1 MKRILLAATAAAVM
15 TSAASAQVLEEKN
28 ISMELASTIAREAVA
43 ACSAEGYNVSAAVVD
58 RAGVL
63 RALLRADNA
72 GSHTPEAARQKAYT
86 SSSSRM
92 PTSAMAENIAKN
104 PTAAELASIDGFLVL
119 AGGMPIKVGNA
130 TIGAIG
136 VGGAPGGQFDEACA
150 VAAISKVQAQLK

>member
-1 MKRILLAATAAAVM
+1 
-15 TSAASAQVLEEKN
+15 
-28 ISMELASTIAREAVA
+28 
-43 ACSAEGYNVSAAVVD
+43 
-58 RAGVL
+58 
-63 RALLRADNA
+63 
-72 GSHTPEAARQKAYT
+72 
-86 SSSSRM
+86 
-92 PTSAMAENIAKN
+92 MAENIAKN